1 MGRKARATRPQV
13 LAAARKAFAEGGFD
27 GTTLAAIASRVG
39 VTPAALL
46 RHAPTKEAL
55 FGAAMAAEGHELRS
69 PVEFLDGLDG
79 SEDPREVL
87 RAVAERAIPVLEATF
102 AETIVGWLHS
112 RKAGSLRAIPL
123 PFDPR
128 SKSTPPQR
136 AFRAIEGYM
145 KKAVRQGT
153 LRVGDVRAAATAF
166 QGALV
171 AYVSFHKLFR
181 ILDPPLPVERYVDTL
196 LDIWM
201 GGALPKKKTPRRKPA
216 GKRSGK

>member
-1 MGRKARATRPQV
+1 MGRRALVTRQQV
-13 LAAARKAFAEGGFD
+13 LEAARSAFAERGFD
-27 GTTLAAIASRVG
+27 GTTLAAIAARVG
-39 VTPAALL
+39 VSPAALL

-55 FGAAMAAEGHELRS
+55 FGAAMAAGGASLPS

-79 SEDPREVL
+79 SEDPRLVL
-87 RAVAERAIPVLEATF
+87 RRVAERAIPVLEATF

-112 RKAGSLRAIPL
+112 RKAGRPVAIPL

-128 SKSTPPQR
+128 SKTTPPQQ

-145 KKAVRQGT
+145 RKAVRKGT

-181 ILDPPLPVERYVDTL
+181 ILEPPLPLDRYVDTL
-196 LDIWM
+196 VEIWTRGAVPPRTGM
-201 GGALPKKKTPRRKPA
+201 GKEN
-216 GKRSGK
+216 GKRT